1 MEQTARTPETK
12 IVAEKLKAAF
22 LLLLQWK
29 REMTVGGL
37 KRKQRKSINE
47 PPVNVCLTL
56 TGFVF
61 FRYEKVLWMDS
72 WALWSPLGI
81 KSWGWPIFGEEKNKI
96 GFGQLTQYAGK
107 CHICR
112 KYCGWKSCTRLIC
125 SLSLYSQG
133 FIYPRCFR
141 ILSINSIYIF
151 MPGPCFTAM
160 FTRGVV

>member
-12 IVAEKLKAAF
+12 IVAEKLKAA

-81 KSWGWPIFGEEKNKI
+81 KSWGWPIFGGEKNKNRLWPTNPVCWEMPHLQEI
-96 GFGQLTQYAGK
+96 LWMEILHPFDMWFIPL
-107 CHICR
+107 
-112 KYCGWKSCTRLIC
+112 CTRF
-125 SLSLYSQG
+125 YWSQVLQDS
-133 FIYPRCFR
+133 FHQQ
-141 ILSINSIYIF
+141 YIHF
-151 MPGPCFTAM
+151 HPGPCFTAM

>member
-12 IVAEKLKAAF
+12 IVAEKLKAA

-61 FRYEKVLWMDS
+61 FPVWKGSLDGQLGPLVASGDQVLGMTHIWWGKKQNRLWPTNPVCWEMPHLQEILWMEILHPFDM
-72 WALWSPLGI
+72 WFIPL
-81 KSWGWPIFGEEKNKI
+81 
-96 GFGQLTQYAGK
+96 
-107 CHICR
+107 
-112 KYCGWKSCTRLIC
+112 CTRF
-125 SLSLYSQG
+125 YWSQVLQDS
-133 FIYPRCFR
+133 FHQQ
-141 ILSINSIYIF
+141 YIHF
-151 MPGPCFTAM
+151 HPGPCFTAM